1 MSNDPLAQYRKKP
14 LVASE
19 KAANGGGAGEG
30 GYCAFEA
37 KDRVDRLRIIPADE
51 PVQAPL
57 YLNLVNVAYDGDYGT
72 EFVLMFGFMGVR
84 IVGRNLQPVIS
95 ALLMGTAEYI
105 REFDPELFDEP
116 KDEKAPFIKSIKF
129 EVQEGFLVSPP
140 AGETV
145 H

>member
-1 MSNDPLAQYRKKP
+1 MTKDPLEPYRKKP
-14 LVASE
+14 LVAPE
-19 KAANGGGAGEG
+19 KATSGGAAGKG
-30 GYCAFEA
+30 GYFAFEA
-37 KDRVDRLRIIPADE
+37 RDRVERLRIIPTDE

-57 YLNLVNVAYDGDYGT
+57 YLNLVNVAYNGDYGT
-72 EFVLMFGFMGVR
+72 EFVLMFGFMEVR
-84 IVGRNLQPVIS
+84 VEGRGLQPVIS

-129 EVQEGFLVSPP
+129 EVQEGFLVNPP